1 MSSWLQVTRKNCH
14 NKSNDNSNLQPTV
27 AIEQENNDINLVQN
41 KHLNSI
47 SEIYNNILERM
58 NNGYFTILS
67 IDNNNRRRDFINMI
81 FGNFNYDYHIRY
93 DNFNSDSDIQDNL
106 NSDDE
111 EFVPTYSK
119 FAYH

>member
-67 IDNNNRRRDFINMI
+67 IDNNNRRKDFINMI

>member
-14 NKSNDNSNLQPTV
+14 NKSDDNINLETKV
-27 AIEQENNDINLVQN
+27 IVEKENNDINLVRN

-81 FGNFNYDYHIRY
+81 FDNFNYDYHIRY

-111 EFVPTYSK
+111 EFVPIYSK

>member
-14 NKSNDNSNLQPTV
+14 NKSDDNINLETKV
-27 AIEQENNDINLVQN
+27 IVEKENNDINLVRN

-67 IDNNNRRRDFINMI
+67 IDNNSRRRDFINMI
-81 FGNFNYDYHIRY
+81 FDNFNYDYHIRY

-111 EFVPTYSK
+111 EFVPIYSK

>member
-1 MSSWLQVTRKNCH
+1 MSTWSQVARKNCH
-14 NKSNDNSNLQPTV
+14 SKSDNNINLQPKV
-27 AIEQENNDINLVQN
+27 VLENENNDISLVQN

-67 IDNNNRRRDFINMI
+67 IDNGNKRRDFINMI
-81 FGNFNYDYHIRY
+81 FGNFNYDYHIKY

-111 EFVPTYSK
+111 EFVPIYSK

>member
-93 DNFNSDSDIQDNL
+93 DNLNSDIDIQDNL

>member
-14 NKSNDNSNLQPTV
+14 NKSDDNINLETTV
-27 AIEQENNDINLVQN
+27 IVEKVNNDINLVQN

-81 FGNFNYDYHIRY
+81 FDNFNYGYHVRY

-111 EFVPTYSK
+111 DFVPIYSK

>member
-14 NKSNDNSNLQPTV
+14 NKSNDDSNLQTTV
-27 AIEQENNDINLVQN
+27 AVEQENNDINLVQN

-67 IDNNNRRRDFINMI
+67 IDNNNKRRDFINMI

-111 EFVPTYSK
+111 EFVPIYSK

>member
-14 NKSNDNSNLQPTV
+14 NKPNDNSNLQPTV

-67 IDNNNRRRDFINMI
+67 IDNNNRRKDFINMI